1 MYAAHQAG
9 LKAVAPYVEA
19 LTSNGKWMRVVEDM
33 GFPAGLPRTMI
44 ADLSGKLPAGTRRIR
59 LVTNLQ
65 IYWDQILVD
74 TTPDGERHRRTEVPL
89 AAAKLRF
96 AGFPKAI
103 EGTTPGDLQY
113 DYHTV
118 SSTGPFAVPKGA
130 YTRLGDVHELVT
142 KSDDK
147 FVIFA
152 PGEELA
158 LEFDASQLPSLP
170 QGWKR
175 DYLFYADGFVKDMD
189 FYGAQAQNVAPLPF
203 HDMGTYPYPASH
215 KYPDDQDHLKYELEY
230 NDRFLFHEVS
240 QRYHFDYN
248 RNPH

>member
-1 MYAAHQAG
+1 
-9 LKAVAPYVEA
+9 
-19 LTSNGKWMRVVEDM
+19 
-33 GFPAGLPRTMI
+33 
-44 ADLSGKLPAGTRRIR
+44 
-59 LVTNLQ
+59 
-65 IYWDQILVD
+65 LVD